1 MVKGTRS
8 EFFYLFVK
16 HLSLTCKVC
25 VYGRSMKRLCSR
37 IIVCFQCKEILVPM
51 REMRISGDQNLF
63 MTTMKPR
70 FDEVPRDCGSSLYGD
85 FLTSKNLIKKN
96 F

>member
-1 MVKGTRS
+1 
-8 EFFYLFVK
+8 
-16 HLSLTCKVC
+16 
-25 VYGRSMKRLCSR
+25 
-37 IIVCFQCKEILVPM
+37 M